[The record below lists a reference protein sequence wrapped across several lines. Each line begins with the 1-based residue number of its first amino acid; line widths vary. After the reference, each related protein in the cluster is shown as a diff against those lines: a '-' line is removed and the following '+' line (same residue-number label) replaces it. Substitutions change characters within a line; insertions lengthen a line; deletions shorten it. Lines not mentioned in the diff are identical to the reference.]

1 MPADPVLAVEDL
13 RVSIATRRGPARA
26 VNGVSWSVAPG
37 ETLAIVGES
46 GSG

>member
-1 MPADPVLAVEDL
+1 MTVLAVEDL
-13 RVSIATRRGPARA
+13 AVRFATRRGAARV
-26 VNGVSWSVAPG
+26 VNGVSWSVDAG